1 MNSFIWKNKYVRHIA
16 SFTTDWASKT
26 TNLEAGTN
34 FKDVVGLDLWNKIT
48 DIKNKN
54 KYVVKIYTSSTAS
67 GTAFQNVVDCY
78 NLLDNK
84 SDKIFIT
91 GQQVITGFDFDDPAT
106 AFKIEVS
113 LMINY
118 KGEVKFNVK
127 FADRLN
133 ANFKIPNF
141 DLYYV
146 E

>member
-1 MNSFIWKNKYVRHIA
+1 MVLFEKNKYVRHIA

-26 TNLEAGTN
+26 TNIEAGTN
-34 FKDVVGLDLWNKIT
+34 FKDIVGLDLWSKIT

-54 KYVVKIYTSSTAS
+54 KYVVKIYTNSTAS

-84 SDKIFIT
+84 SDKVYIT
-91 GQQVITGFDFDDPAT
+91 GQQVITGFDFDNPAT
-106 AFKIEVS
+106 VFKIEVS
-113 LMINY
+113 LMVNY

-127 FADRLN
+127 FADALN
-133 ANFKIPNF
+133 VNFKITNF

>member
-1 MNSFIWKNKYVRHIA
+1 MVLFEKNKYVRHIA

-26 TNLEAGTN
+26 TNIEAGTN
-34 FKDVVGLDLWNKIT
+34 FKDIVGLDLWSKIT

-54 KYVVKIYTSSTAS
+54 KYVVKIYTKSTAS

-84 SDKIFIT
+84 SDKVYIT
-91 GQQVITGFDFDDPAT
+91 GQQVITGFDFDNPAT

-113 LMINY
+113 LMVNY

-127 FADRLN
+127 FADALN
-133 ANFKIPNF
+133 VNFKITNF

>member
-1 MNSFIWKNKYVRHIA
+1 MVLFEKNKYVRHIA

-54 KYVVKIYTSSTAS
+54 KYVIKIYTSSTAA

-84 SDKIFIT
+84 SDKVWIT
-91 GQQVITGFDFDDPAT
+91 GQQVITGFDFDNPAT
-106 AFKIEVS
+106 AYKIEVS

-127 FADRLN
+127 FADALN
-133 ANFKIPNF
+133 GNFKIPKF

>member
-1 MNSFIWKNKYVRHIA
+1 MVLFEKNKYVRHIA

-54 KYVVKIYTSSTAS
+54 KYVVKIYTNSTAA

-78 NLLDNK
+78 NLLDNR
-84 SDKIFIT
+84 SDKVFIT
-91 GQQVITGFDFDDPAT
+91 GQQVITGFDFDNPAT

-113 LMINY
+113 LMVNY

-127 FADRLN
+127 FADSLN

>member
-1 MNSFIWKNKYVRHIA
+1 MVLFEKNKYVRHIA

-54 KYVVKIYTSSTAS
+54 KYVVKIYTASTAA

-78 NLLDNK
+78 NLLDNR

-91 GQQVITGFDFDDPAT
+91 GQQVITGFDFDNPAT

-127 FADRLN
+127 FADALN
-133 ANFKIPNF
+133 GNFKIPTF
-141 DLYYV
+141 DIYYV

>member
-1 MNSFIWKNKYVRHIA
+1 MVLFEKNKYVRHIA

-26 TNLEAGTN
+26 TNIEAGTN
-34 FKDVVGLDLWNKIT
+34 FKDIVGLDLWSKIT

-54 KYVVKIYTSSTAS
+54 KYVVKIYTNSTAS

-84 SDKIFIT
+84 SDKVYIT
-91 GQQVITGFDFDDPAT
+91 GQQVITGFDFDNPAT

-113 LMINY
+113 LMVNY

-127 FADRLN
+127 FADALN
-133 ANFKIPNF
+133 VNFKITNF

>member
-1 MNSFIWKNKYVRHIA
+1 MVLFEKNKYVRHIA

-26 TNLEAGTN
+26 TNIEAGTN
-34 FKDVVGLDLWNKIT
+34 FKDIVGLDLWSKIT

-54 KYVVKIYTSSTAS
+54 KYVVKIYTNSTAS

-84 SDKIFIT
+84 SDKVYIT
-91 GQQVITGFDFDDPAT
+91 GQQVITGFDFDNPAT
-106 AFKIEVS
+106 AYKIEVS
-113 LMINY
+113 LMVNY

-127 FADRLN
+127 FADALN
-133 ANFKIPNF
+133 VNFKITNF

>member
-1 MNSFIWKNKYVRHIA
+1 MVLFEKNKYVRHIA
-16 SFTTDWASKT
+16 SFTTDWASKA
-26 TNLEAGTN
+26 TNIEAGTN
-34 FKDVVGLDLWNKIT
+34 FKDIVGLDLWSKIT

-54 KYVVKIYTSSTAS
+54 KYVVKIYTNSTAS

-84 SDKIFIT
+84 SDKVYIT
-91 GQQVITGFDFDDPAT
+91 GQQVITSFDFDNPAT
-106 AFKIEVS
+106 VFKIEVS
-113 LMINY
+113 LMVNY

-127 FADRLN
+127 FADALN
-133 ANFKIPNF
+133 VNFKITNF

>member
-1 MNSFIWKNKYVRHIA
+1 MVLFEKNKYVRHIA

-26 TNLEAGTN
+26 TNILAGQN
-34 FKDVVGLDLWNKIT
+34 FKDVVGLNLWSKIT

-54 KYVVKIYTSSTAS
+54 KYVVKIYTSSTAA

-84 SDKIFIT
+84 SDKVWIT
-91 GQQVITGFDFDDPAT
+91 GQQVITGFDFDNPAT
-106 AFKIEVS
+106 AYKIEVS
-113 LMINY
+113 LMVNY

-127 FADRLN
+127 FADSLN
-133 ANFKIPNF
+133 ANFKISTF

>member
-1 MNSFIWKNKYVRHIA
+1 MVLFEKNKYVRHIA

-54 KYVVKIYTSSTAS
+54 KYVVKIYTNSTAS

-91 GQQVITGFDFDDPAT
+91 GQQVITGFDFDNPAT

-113 LMINY
+113 LMVNY

-127 FADRLN
+127 FADSLN

>member
-1 MNSFIWKNKYVRHIA
+1 MVLFEKNKYVRHIA

-54 KYVVKIYTSSTAS
+54 KYVVKIYTNSTAS

-84 SDKIFIT
+84 SDKVWIT
-91 GQQVITGFDFDDPAT
+91 GQQVITGFDFDNPAT

-113 LMINY
+113 LMVNY

-127 FADRLN
+127 FADALN
-133 ANFKIPNF
+133 GNFTIPNF

>member
-1 MNSFIWKNKYVRHIA
+1 MVLFEKNKYVRHIA

-54 KYVVKIYTSSTAS
+54 KYVVKIYTNSTAA

-84 SDKIFIT
+84 SDKVFIT
-91 GQQVITGFDFDDPAT
+91 GQQVITGFDFDNPAT

-127 FADRLN
+127 FADALN
-133 ANFKIPNF
+133 GNFKIPKF

>member
-1 MNSFIWKNKYVRHIA
+1 MVLFEKNKYVRHIA

-26 TNLEAGTN
+26 TNIIAGTN

-48 DIKNKN
+48 DSKNKN
-54 KYVVKIYTSSTAS
+54 KYVVKIYTSSTAA

-84 SDKIFIT
+84 SDKVWIT
-91 GQQVITGFDFDDPAT
+91 GQQVITGFDFDNPAT
-106 AFKIEVS
+106 AYKIEVS
-113 LMINY
+113 LMVNY

-127 FADRLN
+127 FADALN
-133 ANFKIPNF
+133 GNFKISTF

>member
-1 MNSFIWKNKYVRHIA
+1 MVLFEKNKYVRHIA

-54 KYVVKIYTSSTAS
+54 KYVVKIYTSSKAS

-78 NLLDNK
+78 NLLDNQ
-84 SDKIFIT
+84 SDKVYIT
-91 GQQVITGFDFDDPAT
+91 GQQVITGFDFDNPAT

-127 FADRLN
+127 FADSLN
-133 ANFKIPNF
+133 ANFKISTF

>member
-1 MNSFIWKNKYVRHIA
+1 MVLFEKNKYVRHIA

-26 TNLEAGTN
+26 TNIEAGTN
-34 FKDVVGLDLWNKIT
+34 FKDIVGLDLWSKIT

-54 KYVVKIYTSSTAS
+54 KYVVKIYTNSTAS

-84 SDKIFIT
+84 SDKVYIT
-91 GQQVITGFDFDDPAT
+91 GQQVITGFDFDNPAT

-113 LMINY
+113 LMVNY

-127 FADRLN
+127 FADALN
-133 ANFKIPNF
+133 GNFKITNF

>member
-1 MNSFIWKNKYVRHIA
+1 MVLFEKNKYVRHIA

-26 TNLEAGTN
+26 TNIEAGTN
-34 FKDVVGLDLWNKIT
+34 FKDIVGLDLWSKIT

-54 KYVVKIYTSSTAS
+54 KYVVKIYTNSTAS

-84 SDKIFIT
+84 SDKVYIT
-91 GQQVITGFDFDDPAT
+91 GQQVITGFDFGNPAT

-113 LMINY
+113 LMVNY

-127 FADRLN
+127 FADALN
-133 ANFKIPNF
+133 VNFKITNF

>member
-1 MNSFIWKNKYVRHIA
+1 MVLFEKNKYVRHIA

-54 KYVVKIYTSSTAS
+54 KYVVKIYTNSTAS

-78 NLLDNK
+78 NLLDNR

-91 GQQVITGFDFDDPAT
+91 GQQVITGFDFDNPAT

-113 LMINY
+113 LMVNY

-127 FADRLN
+127 FADALN
-133 ANFKIPNF
+133 GNFKIPNF